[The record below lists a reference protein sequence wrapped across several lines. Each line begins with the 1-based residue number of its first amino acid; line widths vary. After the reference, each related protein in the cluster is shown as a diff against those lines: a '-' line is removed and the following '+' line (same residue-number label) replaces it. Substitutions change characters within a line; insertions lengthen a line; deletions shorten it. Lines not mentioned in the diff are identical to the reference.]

1 MHRLHLYAIKVTDH
15 GASVI
20 ENLTKNPDPVRQC
33 GKFVIVPSKERRKEN
48 RVPGFSRRNVG
59 KLTASLNEWIEG

>member
-20 ENLTKNPDPVRQC
+20 ENLSKNPDPVRRR
-33 GKFVIVPSKERRKEN
+33 GKFVIVSSNGSKK
-48 RVPGFSRRNVG
+48 GYLFF
-59 KLTASLNEWIEG
+59 